1 MTTDK
6 KVARLLELAKELNC
20 VSQARKLIGYSRQ
33 QFYEISCNHQTYV
46 TNGCLDRLLG
56 CKGSLR
62 LRPHQ
67 VNSFGFRGW
76 AGAEITHSYSTLKK
90 V

>member
-33 QFYEISCNHQTYV
+33 QFYEIYRNYQTY
-46 TNGCLDRLLG
+46 
-56 CKGSLR
+56 
-62 LRPHQ
+62 
-67 VNSFGFRGW
+67 
-76 AGAEITHSYSTLKK
+76 GAQSRQIAWLQRESSITPSPGQLMAL
-90 V
+90 